1 MYIEANVSEVN
12 IGKVQVGNKVKVEF
26 DAFPG
31 ETFEGEVAYV
41 EPAETIVDDVVNYKV
56 RVEVKNDNDQAKKV
70 FKSGLTS
77 NLTIETRSVDQVVA
91 IPAYAV
97 FEKEGKSFVNKTVG
111 ESTVEVTVEVGLRG
125 SDGLIEIKSGLNPG
139 DTVLFVK

>member
-1 MYIEANVSEVN
+1 
-12 IGKVQVGNKVKVEF
+12 
-26 DAFPG
+26 
-31 ETFEGEVAYV
+31 
-41 EPAETIVDDVVNYKV
+41 
-56 RVEVKNDNDQAKKV
+56 
-70 FKSGLTS
+70 
-77 NLTIETRSVDQVVA
+77 
-91 IPAYAV
+91 V